1 MSGPPPAPVCPAIDW
16 LGLYRRG
23 WSIFPLKPR
32 SKEPVGPWKRFQTE
46 HATPEEI
53 AQWATSDCNV
63 GVVTG
68 AISGLVVLDLDS
80 AEAIADAE
88 ALGFDGALT
97 VKTSRGLHVYLAHPG
112 GEVRNLAKF
121 RPGMDLR
128 GDGGYV
134 VGPGSVHP
142 DGSTYSALSHWL

>member
-1 MSGPPPAPVCPAIDW
+1 MIEEPQSPAGPTIDW
-16 LGLYRRG
+16 LGLHHRG

-46 HATPEEI
+46 HATAEEI
-53 AQWATSDCNV
+53 AQWATTDCNV
-63 GVVTG
+63 GIVTG
-68 AISGLVVLDLDS
+68 AISGIVVLDLDS
-80 AEAIADAE
+80 ADAIAEAE
-88 ALGFDGALT
+88 ALGFIGTDT
-97 VKTSRGLHVYLAHPG
+97 VQTSRGLHAYFAHPG

-142 DGSTYSALSHWL
+142 DGSIYSPLEYWL